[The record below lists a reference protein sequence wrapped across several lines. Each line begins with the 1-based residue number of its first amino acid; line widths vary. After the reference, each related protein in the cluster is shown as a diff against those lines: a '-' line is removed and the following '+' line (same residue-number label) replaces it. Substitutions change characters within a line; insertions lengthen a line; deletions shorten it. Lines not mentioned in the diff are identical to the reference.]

1 MDEEEASHLLDGKH
15 LEGWN
20 RAVQASTDYLTSRNM
35 SWLSLHEPEH
45 PQHCGW
51 SRLVSENRKSKKYY
65 NLLMSKPPGD
75 QKRNPNE
82 QKWRDAG
89 LPTLNSDSQIFYSA
103 GCFTSTESIL
113 QFGQSLGSNK
123 HRHHTSKIMRKKEIV
138 VPPPYAISSMF
149 HIECNLFC
157 FC

>member
-1 MDEEEASHLLDGKH
+1 MGGLPDERARLDDEERESI
-15 LEGWN
+15 
-20 RAVQASTDYLTSRNM
+20 
-35 SWLSLHEPEH
+35 
-45 PQHCGW
+45 
-51 SRLVSENRKSKKYY
+51 
-65 NLLMSKPPGD
+65 
-75 QKRNPNE
+75 
-82 QKWRDAG
+82 
-89 LPTLNSDSQIFYSA
+89 SDSQIFYSA